1 MPDTTQIQTLLARL
15 HTALDAIEHTQ
26 SILGD
31 ALSTI
36 AEQADALHTDAQAL
50 AALTEQD
57 TPDVAF
63 EALCD
68 LTEEFERMR
77 NALDTQLL
85 DVHAAIREIEDETAR
100 HD

>member
-1 MPDTTQIQTLLARL
+1 MPDTAQIQTLLARL
-15 HTALDAIEHTQ
+15 HTTLDKIEFAQ
-26 SILGD
+26 STLGD
-31 ALSTI
+31 VLSII
-36 AEQADALHTDAQAL
+36 AEQADALHTDAQAF
-50 AALTEQD
+50 AVLTEQD

-85 DVHAAIREIEDETAR
+85 DVQAAIREIEDETA
-100 HD
+100 HHG